1 MPDLLA
7 LALTHAICNA
17 TTEVRALSE
26 TEAKYCL
33 SNWHDLKSEFEP
45 DLNTTEFGDPAL
57 RELQSSAY
65 QKWKAWERD
74 NPDIAGDL
82 REKAELRA
90 AEAVRPG
97 F

>member
-17 TTEVRALSE
+17 TTEVRPLSE

-33 SNWHDLKSEFEP
+33 VNWHNLKSQFEP
-45 DLNTTEFGDPAL
+45 DLQTTEFGDPAL
-57 RELQSSAY
+57 RDLHHSAY

-74 NPDIAGDL
+74 NPEIADDL
-82 REKAELRA
+82 RQQAELKA
-90 AEAVRPG
+90 AEAVRPA